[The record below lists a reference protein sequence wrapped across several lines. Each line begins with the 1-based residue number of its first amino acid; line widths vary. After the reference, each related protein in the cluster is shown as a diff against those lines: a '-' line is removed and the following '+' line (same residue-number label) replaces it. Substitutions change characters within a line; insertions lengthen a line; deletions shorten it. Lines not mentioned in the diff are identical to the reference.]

1 MHAQADD
8 YEITIRKDSDGVVLI
23 KSCRVSETE
32 SIPNIGVFSIGNLYV
47 PFSTKI
53 AALIE
58 RVMPERNG
66 GVING

>member
-8 YEITIRKDSDGVVLI
+8 YEITIRKDSDGVVLV
-23 KSCRVSETE
+23 KSCRVGETE
-32 SIPNIGVFSIGNLYV
+32 SIPNTGEFRVGHVCV

-53 AALIE
+53 AAIIE
-58 RVMPERNG
+58 KVIPERNG

>member
-8 YEITIRKDSDGVVLI
+8 YEITIRKDSGGVVFI
-23 KSCRVSETE
+23 KSCRVRE
-32 SIPNIGVFSIGNLYV
+32 NIGEFRVGHGCV

-53 AALIE
+53 AAIIE
-58 RVMPERNG
+58 RVMPERSG